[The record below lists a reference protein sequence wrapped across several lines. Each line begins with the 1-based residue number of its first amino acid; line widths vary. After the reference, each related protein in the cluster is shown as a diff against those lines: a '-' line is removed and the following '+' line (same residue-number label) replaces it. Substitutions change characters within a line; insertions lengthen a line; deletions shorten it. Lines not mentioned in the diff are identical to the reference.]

1 MASEDTRSKLELQQG
16 TAQYWHIELENAD
29 KTEEDWRRRS
39 RKVVERYRDERNV
52 DAYGVGAEKKFNI
65 LWANTET
72 LKGALFAKMAKPDVR
87 RRFPDN
93 NPVTKDIAR
102 VLERTLDYANDVY
115 NANKPIEA
123 ALEDYLLPGRGVVW
137 VVYDPVFVKE
147 MVEIEQI
154 NEFGERVIIE
164 IEEERVAEQRC
175 YFDYVHWEDYRE
187 NPAKRPED
195 VNWKARRH
203 LWTRDQLKEKGF
215 SSVNDIPLNWS
226 PDTDENNYEAEEVF
240 KRAEIWEIWDRVK
253 EKRYYVVKG
262 YDKVIRVDDDP
273 YELEGF
279 YPTPTP
285 MLAVR
290 TNDTSVPIPE
300 FTLYQDQAEELDRV
314 TSRISNLI
322 EGLKRRGVYDASVP
336 ELSHLANAGDNDF
349 IPSENFSLLAQKGG
363 LAGVFQQEDISP
375 ISMVLQGLYTQRTQI
390 LEIIYEITGISD
402 LLRGNTKASETATA
416 QQLKAQFGS
425 MRMRKRQEEI
435 ERYIRDLFRIK
446 AEIVAEH
453 YEPEMLQAITGIEV
467 TPEMVQ
473 IMRDDKLRAY
483 NIDVETDSTVFS
495 DENAEKQ
502 TRIEFLQTMGSYLEK
517 AIAIS
522 NANPL
527 LTPIAFQSLR
537 FLVGA
542 WKVGRDFEEVIDQTE
557 QSIMQQMQQQMQ
569 APPQPSENE
578 KITQAKI
585 QGELMREKMK
595 QEGKLAD
602 IQAKSG
608 AEMTKIQ
615 SQAELSRE
623 RNALKEDLAL
633 LNTDV
638 KLAEKAME

>member
-1 MASEDTRSKLELQQG
+1 MASEETRSKLELEQG
-16 TAQYWHIELENAD
+16 TAQYWHIELNNAD
-29 KTEEDWRRRS
+29 KTEEDWRRRG
-39 RKVVERYRDERNV
+39 RKVIERYRDERNV
-52 DAYGVGAEKKFNI
+52 DTYGMGSEKKFNI

-93 NPVTKDIAR
+93 NPVTKNIAR
-102 VLERTLDYANDVY
+102 VLERTLAYANDVY
-115 NANKPIEA
+115 NANKPIES

-147 MVEIEQI
+147 MVQMEQI
-154 NEFGERVIIE
+154 NEMGERVIIE
-164 IEEERVAEQRC
+164 VEEERVAEQRC

-195 VNWKARRH
+195 VSWKARRH
-203 LWTRDQLKEKGF
+203 LWTRDELKDKGF
-215 SSVNDIPLNWS
+215 SNVEDIPLDWS
-226 PDTDENNYEAEEVF
+226 PDSDEENYEAEEVF
-240 KRAEIWEIWDRVK
+240 KRAEVWEIWDRVK
-253 EKRYYVVKG
+253 YKRYYVARN
-262 YDKVIRVDDDP
+262 YDKILRVDDDP
-273 YELEGF
+273 YELQDF
-279 YPTPTP
+279 FPTPTP
-285 MLAVR
+285 MIAVR

-314 TSRISNLI
+314 TTRISNLI

-375 ISMVLQGLYTQRTQI
+375 IGMVLQGLYQQRTQI
-390 LEIIYEITGISD
+390 LEIIYEVTGISD

-453 YEPEMLQAITGIEV
+453 YEPEVLQAITNIQI
-467 TPEMVQ
+467 TPEMMQ
-473 IMRDDKLRAY
+473 IMRDDKLREY
-483 NIDVETDSTVFS
+483 NIDVETDSTVFA

-502 TRIEFLQTMGSYLEK
+502 TRIEFLQTMGAYLEK
-517 AIAIS
+517 AIAVS
-522 NANPL
+522 NANPS
-527 LTPIAFQSLR
+527 LTPIMFQSLR

-542 WKVGRDFEEVIDQTE
+542 WKVGREFEEVIDQTE
-557 QSIMQQMQQQMQ
+557 QQIMQQMQQAMQ
-569 APPQPSENE
+569 APPQPSEAE
-578 KITQAKI
+578 KIAQAKI

-595 QEGKLAD
+595 QDGKLAD

-615 SQAELSRE
+615 SEAELSRE

>member
-1 MASEDTRSKLELQQG
+1 MASEETRSKLELEQG
-16 TAQYWHIELENAD
+16 TAQYWHIELNNAD
-29 KTEEDWRRRS
+29 KTEEDWRKRG
-39 RKVVERYRDERNV
+39 RKVIERYRDERNV
-52 DAYGVGAEKKFNI
+52 DTYGMGSEKKFNI

-102 VLERTLDYANDVY
+102 VLERTLAYANDVY
-115 NANKPIEA
+115 NANKPIES

-147 MVEIEQI
+147 MVQMEQI
-154 NEFGERVIIE
+154 NEMGERVIIE
-164 IEEERVAEQRC
+164 VEEERVAEQRC

-195 VNWKARRH
+195 VSWKARRH
-203 LWTRDQLKEKGF
+203 LWTRDQLKDKGF
-215 SSVNDIPLNWS
+215 SNVEDIPLNWS
-226 PDTDENNYEAEEVF
+226 PDSDEENYEAEEVF

-253 EKRYYVVKG
+253 YKRYYVARN
-262 YDKVIRVDDDP
+262 YDKILRVDDDP
-273 YELEGF
+273 YELQDF
-279 YPTPTP
+279 FPTPTP
-285 MLAVR
+285 MIAVR

-314 TSRISNLI
+314 TTRISNLI

-363 LAGVFQQEDISP
+363 LSGVFQQEDISP
-375 ISMVLQGLYTQRTQI
+375 IGQVLQGLYQQRTQI
-390 LEIIYEITGISD
+390 LEIIYEVTGISD

-453 YEPEMLQAITGIEV
+453 YEPEILQAITNIQV
-467 TPEMVQ
+467 TPEMMQ
-473 IMRDDKLRAY
+473 IMRDDKLREY
-483 NIDVETDSTVFS
+483 NIDVETDSTVFA

-502 TRIEFLQTMGSYLEK
+502 TRIEFLQTMGAYLEK

-522 NANPL
+522 NANPM

-542 WKVGRDFEEVIDQTE
+542 WKVGRDFEEIIDQTE
-557 QSIMQQMQQQMQ
+557 QQIMQQMQQQMQ
-569 APPQPSENE
+569 APPQPSEAE
-578 KITQAKI
+578 KIAQAKI

-615 SQAELSRE
+615 SEAELSRE
-623 RNALKEDLAL
+623 RNDLKEDLAL

>member
-102 VLERTLDYANDVY
+102 VLERTLEYANDVY

>member
-1 MASEDTRSKLELQQG
+1 MASEETRSKLELEQG
-16 TAQYWHIELENAD
+16 TAQYWHIELNNAD
-29 KTEEDWRRRS
+29 KTEEDWRKRG
-39 RKVVERYRDERNV
+39 RKVIERYRDERNV
-52 DAYGVGAEKKFNI
+52 DTYGMGSEKKFNI

-102 VLERTLDYANDVY
+102 VLERTLAYANDVY
-115 NANKPIEA
+115 NANKPIES

-147 MVEIEQI
+147 TVQMEQI
-154 NEFGERVIIE
+154 NEMGERVIIE
-164 IEEERVAEQRC
+164 VEEERVAEQRC

-195 VNWKARRH
+195 VSWKARRH
-203 LWTRDQLKEKGF
+203 LWTRDQLKDKGF
-215 SSVNDIPLNWS
+215 SNVEDIPLNWS
-226 PDTDENNYEAEEVF
+226 PDSDEENYEAEEVF

-253 EKRYYVVKG
+253 YKRYYVARN
-262 YDKVIRVDDDP
+262 YDKILREDDDP
-273 YELEGF
+273 YELQDF
-279 YPTPTP
+279 FPTPTP
-285 MLAVR
+285 MIAVR

-314 TSRISNLI
+314 TTRISNLI

-363 LAGVFQQEDISP
+363 LSGVFQQEDISP
-375 ISMVLQGLYTQRTQI
+375 IGMVLQGLYQQRTQI
-390 LEIIYEITGISD
+390 LEIIYEVTGISD

-453 YEPEMLQAITGIEV
+453 YEPEVLQAITNIQV
-467 TPEMVQ
+467 TPEMMQ
-473 IMRDDKLRAY
+473 IMRDDKLREY
-483 NIDVETDSTVFS
+483 NIDVETDSTVFA

-502 TRIEFLQTMGSYLEK
+502 TRIEFLQTMGAYLEK
-517 AIAIS
+517 AIAVS
-522 NANPL
+522 NANPS
-527 LTPIAFQSLR
+527 LTPIMFQSLR

-542 WKVGRDFEEVIDQTE
+542 WKVGREFEEVIDQTE
-557 QSIMQQMQQQMQ
+557 QQIMQQMQQAMQ
-569 APPQPSENE
+569 APPQPSEAE
-578 KITQAKI
+578 KIAQARI

-615 SQAELSRE
+615 SEAELSRE

>member
-1 MASEDTRSKLELQQG
+1 MASEETRSKLELEQG
-16 TAQYWHIELENAD
+16 TAQYWHIELNNAD
-29 KTEEDWRRRS
+29 KTEEDWRRRG
-39 RKVVERYRDERNV
+39 RKVIERYRDERNV
-52 DAYGVGAEKKFNI
+52 DTYGMGSEKKFNI

-93 NPVTKDIAR
+93 NPVTKNIAR
-102 VLERTLDYANDVY
+102 VLERTLAYANDVY
-115 NANKPIEA
+115 NANKPIES

-147 MVEIEQI
+147 MVQMEQI
-154 NEFGERVIIE
+154 NEMGERVIIE
-164 IEEERVAEQRC
+164 VEEERVAEQRC

-195 VNWKARRH
+195 VSWKARRH
-203 LWTRDQLKEKGF
+203 LWTRDELKDKGF
-215 SSVNDIPLNWS
+215 SNVEDIPLDWS
-226 PDTDENNYEAEEVF
+226 PDSDEENYEAEEVF
-240 KRAEIWEIWDRVK
+240 KRAEVWEIWDRVK
-253 EKRYYVVKG
+253 YKRYYVARN
-262 YDKVIRVDDDP
+262 YDKILRVDDDP
-273 YELEGF
+273 YELQDF
-279 YPTPTP
+279 FPTPTP
-285 MLAVR
+285 MIAVR

-314 TSRISNLI
+314 TTRISNLI

-375 ISMVLQGLYTQRTQI
+375 IGMVLQGLYQQRTQI
-390 LEIIYEITGISD
+390 LEIIYEVTGISD

-453 YEPEMLQAITGIEV
+453 YEPEVLQAITNIQI
-467 TPEMVQ
+467 TPEMMQ
-473 IMRDDKLRAY
+473 IMRDDKLREY
-483 NIDVETDSTVFS
+483 NIDVETDSTVFA

-502 TRIEFLQTMGSYLEK
+502 TRIEFLQTMGAYLEK
-517 AIAIS
+517 AIAVS
-522 NANPL
+522 NANPS
-527 LTPIAFQSLR
+527 LTPIMFQSLR

-542 WKVGRDFEEVIDQTE
+542 WKVGREFEEVIDQTE
-557 QSIMQQMQQQMQ
+557 QQIMQQMQQAMQ
-569 APPQPSENE
+569 APPQPSEAE
-578 KITQAKI
+578 KIAQAKI

-615 SQAELSRE
+615 SEAELSRE

>member
-1 MASEDTRSKLELQQG
+1 MASEETRSKLELEQG
-16 TAQYWHIELENAD
+16 TAQYWHIELNNAD
-29 KTEEDWRRRS
+29 KTEEDWRRRG
-39 RKVVERYRDERNV
+39 RKVIERYRDERNV
-52 DAYGVGAEKKFNI
+52 DTYGMGSEKKFNI

-93 NPVTKDIAR
+93 NPVTKNIAR
-102 VLERTLDYANDVY
+102 VLERTLAYANDVY
-115 NANKPIEA
+115 NANKPIES

-147 MVEIEQI
+147 MVQMEQI
-154 NEFGERVIIE
+154 NEMGERVIIE
-164 IEEERVAEQRC
+164 VEEERVAEQRC

-195 VNWKARRH
+195 VSWKARRH
-203 LWTRDQLKEKGF
+203 LWTRDQLKDKGF
-215 SSVNDIPLNWS
+215 SNVEDIPLDWS
-226 PDTDENNYEAEEVF
+226 PDSDEENYEAEEVF
-240 KRAEIWEIWDRVK
+240 KRAEVWEIWDRVK
-253 EKRYYVVKG
+253 YKRYYVARN
-262 YDKVIRVDDDP
+262 YDKILRVDDDP
-273 YELEGF
+273 YELQDF
-279 YPTPTP
+279 FPTPTP
-285 MLAVR
+285 MIAVR

-314 TSRISNLI
+314 TTRISNLI

-375 ISMVLQGLYTQRTQI
+375 IGMVLQGLYQQRTQI
-390 LEIIYEITGISD
+390 LEIIYEVTGISD

-453 YEPEMLQAITGIEV
+453 YEPEILQAITNIQV
-467 TPEMVQ
+467 TPEMMQ
-473 IMRDDKLRAY
+473 IMRDDKLREY
-483 NIDVETDSTVFS
+483 NIDVETDSTVFA

-502 TRIEFLQTMGSYLEK
+502 TRIEFLQTMGAYLEK

-522 NANPL
+522 NANPM

-542 WKVGRDFEEVIDQTE
+542 WKVGRDFEEIIDQTE
-557 QSIMQQMQQQMQ
+557 QQIMQQMQQQMQ
-569 APPQPSENE
+569 APPQPSEAE
-578 KITQAKI
+578 KIAQAKI

-602 IQAKSG
+602 IQAKSV

-615 SQAELSRE
+615 SEAELSRE
-623 RNALKEDLAL
+623 RNTLKEDLAL

>member
-1 MASEDTRSKLELQQG
+1 MASEETRSKLELEQG
-16 TAQYWHIELENAD
+16 TAQYWHIELNNAD
-29 KTEEDWRRRS
+29 KTEEDWRKRG

-52 DAYGVGAEKKFNI
+52 DTYGMGSEKKFNI

-102 VLERTLDYANDVY
+102 VIERTLAYANDVY
-115 NANKPIEA
+115 NANKPIES

-147 MVEIEQI
+147 MVQMEQI
-154 NEFGERVIIE
+154 NEMGERVIIE
-164 IEEERVAEQRC
+164 VEEERVAEQRC

-195 VNWKARRH
+195 VSWKARRH
-203 LWTRDQLKEKGF
+203 LWTRDELKDKGF
-215 SSVNDIPLNWS
+215 SNVEDIPLDWS
-226 PDTDENNYEAEEVF
+226 PDSDEENYEAEEVF
-240 KRAEIWEIWDRVK
+240 KRAEVWEIWDRVK
-253 EKRYYVVKG
+253 YKRYYVARN
-262 YDKVIRVDDDP
+262 YDKILRVDDDP
-273 YELEGF
+273 YELQDF
-279 YPTPTP
+279 FPTPTP
-285 MLAVR
+285 MIAVR

-314 TSRISNLI
+314 TTRISNLI

-349 IPSENFSLLAQKGG
+349 VPSENFSLLAQKGG

-375 ISMVLQGLYTQRTQI
+375 IGQVLQGLYQQRTQI

-453 YEPEMLQAITGIEV
+453 YEPEVLQAITNIQV
-467 TPEMVQ
+467 TPEMMQ
-473 IMRDDKLRAY
+473 IMRDDKLREY
-483 NIDVETDSTVFS
+483 NIDVETDSTVFA

-502 TRIEFLQTMGSYLEK
+502 TRIEFLQTMGGYLEK

-522 NANPL
+522 NANPM

-542 WKVGRDFEEVIDQTE
+542 WKVGRDFEEIIDQTE
-557 QSIMQQMQQQMQ
+557 QQIMQQMQQQMQ
-569 APPQPSENE
+569 APPQPSEAE
-578 KITQAKI
+578 KIAQAKI

-595 QEGKLAD
+595 QDGKLAD

-615 SQAELSRE
+615 SEAELSRE
-623 RNALKEDLAL
+623 RNTLKEDLAL

>member
-1 MASEDTRSKLELQQG
+1 MASEETRSKLELEQG
-16 TAQYWHIELENAD
+16 TAQYWHIELNNAD
-29 KTEEDWRRRS
+29 KTEEDWRKRG
-39 RKVVERYRDERNV
+39 RKVIERYRDERNV
-52 DAYGVGAEKKFNI
+52 DTYGMGSEKKFNI

-93 NPVTKDIAR
+93 NPVTKNIAR
-102 VLERTLDYANDVY
+102 VLERTLAYANDVY
-115 NANKPIEA
+115 NANKPIES

-147 MVEIEQI
+147 MVQMEQI
-154 NEFGERVIIE
+154 NEMGERVIIE
-164 IEEERVAEQRC
+164 VEEERVAEQRC

-195 VNWKARRH
+195 VSWKARRH
-203 LWTRDQLKEKGF
+203 LWTRDELKDKGF
-215 SSVNDIPLNWS
+215 SNVEDIPLDWS
-226 PDTDENNYEAEEVF
+226 PDSDEENYEAEEVF
-240 KRAEIWEIWDRVK
+240 KRAEVWEIWDRVK
-253 EKRYYVVKG
+253 YKRYYVARN
-262 YDKVIRVDDDP
+262 YDKILRVDDDP
-273 YELEGF
+273 YELQDF
-279 YPTPTP
+279 FPTPTP
-285 MLAVR
+285 MIAVR

-314 TSRISNLI
+314 TTRISNLI

-375 ISMVLQGLYTQRTQI
+375 IGMVLQGLYQQRTQI
-390 LEIIYEITGISD
+390 LEIIYEVTGISD

-453 YEPEMLQAITGIEV
+453 YEPEVLQAITNIQI
-467 TPEMVQ
+467 TPEMMQ
-473 IMRDDKLRAY
+473 IMRDDKLREY
-483 NIDVETDSTVFS
+483 NIDVETDSTVFA

-502 TRIEFLQTMGSYLEK
+502 TRIEFLQTMGAYLEK
-517 AIAIS
+517 AIAVS
-522 NANPL
+522 NANPS
-527 LTPIAFQSLR
+527 LTPIMFQSLR

-542 WKVGRDFEEVIDQTE
+542 WKVGREFEEVIDQTE
-557 QSIMQQMQQQMQ
+557 QQIMQQMQQAMQ
-569 APPQPSENE
+569 APPQPSEAE
-578 KITQAKI
+578 KIAQAKI

-615 SQAELSRE
+615 SEAELSRE

>member
-1 MASEDTRSKLELQQG
+1 MASEDTRSALELKQG

-29 KTEEDWRRRS
+29 KTEEDWRRRA
-39 RKVVERYRDERNV
+39 RKVIERYRDERNV
-52 DAYGVGAEKKFNI
+52 DTYGIGAEKKFNI

-147 MVEIEQI
+147 IVEMEQI
-154 NEFGERVIIE
+154 NEFGETIIIE
-164 IEEERVAEQRC
+164 VEEERVAEQRC

-226 PDTDENNYEAEEVF
+226 PDSDEENYEAEEVF

-253 EKRYYVVKG
+253 YKRYYIAKG
-262 YDKVIRVDDDP
+262 YDTVIREDDDP
-273 YELEGF
+273 YELQDF

-300 FTLYQDQAEELDRV
+300 FTLYQDQAEELDRI

-363 LAGVFQQEDISP
+363 LAGVFQQEDITP
-375 ISMVLQGLYTQRTQI
+375 IGTVLQGLYTQRTQI
-390 LEIIYEITGISD
+390 LEIIYEVTGISD

-453 YEPEMLQAITGIEV
+453 YEPEILQAITGIEV

-483 NIDVETDSTVFS
+483 NIDVETDSTVFT

-502 TRIEFLQTMGSYLEK
+502 TRIEFLQTTGAFLEK
-517 AIAIS
+517 AVAIS

-542 WKVGRDFEEVIDQTE
+542 WKIGRDFEEVIDQTE
-557 QSIMQQMQQQMQ
+557 QAIMQQTQQQMQ

-602 IQAKSG
+602 IQAKTG

-615 SQAELSRE
+615 SEAELSRE
-623 RNALKEDLAL
+623 RNDLKEDLAL
-633 LNTDV
+633 LNSDI
-638 KLAEKAME
+638 KLAEKVME

>member
-1 MASEDTRSKLELQQG
+1 MASEETRSKLELEQG
-16 TAQYWHIELENAD
+16 TAQYWHIELNNAD
-29 KTEEDWRRRS
+29 KTEEDWRKRG
-39 RKVVERYRDERNV
+39 RKVIERYRDERNV
-52 DAYGVGAEKKFNI
+52 DTYGMGSEKKFNI

-93 NPVTKDIAR
+93 NPVTKNIAR
-102 VLERTLDYANDVY
+102 VLERTLAYANDVY
-115 NANKPIEA
+115 NANKPIES

-147 MVEIEQI
+147 MVQMEQI
-154 NEFGERVIIE
+154 NEMGERVIIE
-164 IEEERVAEQRC
+164 VEEERVAEQRC

-195 VNWKARRH
+195 VSWKARRH
-203 LWTRDQLKEKGF
+203 LWTRDELKDKGF
-215 SSVNDIPLNWS
+215 SNVEDIPLDWS
-226 PDTDENNYEAEEVF
+226 PDSDEENYEAEEVF
-240 KRAEIWEIWDRVK
+240 KRAEVWEIWDRVK
-253 EKRYYVVKG
+253 YKRYYVARN
-262 YDKVIRVDDDP
+262 YDKILREDDDP
-273 YELEGF
+273 YELQDF
-279 YPTPTP
+279 FPTPTP
-285 MLAVR
+285 MIAVR

-314 TSRISNLI
+314 TTRISNLI

-375 ISMVLQGLYTQRTQI
+375 IGMVLQGLYQQRTQI
-390 LEIIYEITGISD
+390 LEIIYEVTGISD

-453 YEPEMLQAITGIEV
+453 YEPEVLQAITNIQI
-467 TPEMVQ
+467 TPEMMQ
-473 IMRDDKLRAY
+473 IMRDDKLREY
-483 NIDVETDSTVFS
+483 NIDVETDSTVFA

-502 TRIEFLQTMGSYLEK
+502 TRIEFLQTMGAYLEK
-517 AIAIS
+517 AIAVS
-522 NANPL
+522 NANPS
-527 LTPIAFQSLR
+527 LTPIMFQSLR

-542 WKVGRDFEEVIDQTE
+542 WKVGREFEEVIDQTE
-557 QSIMQQMQQQMQ
+557 QQIMQQMQQAMQ
-569 APPQPSENE
+569 APPQPSEAE
-578 KITQAKI
+578 KIAQAKI

-615 SQAELSRE
+615 SEAELSRE

>member
-1 MASEDTRSKLELQQG
+1 MASEDTRAKLELRQG

-29 KTEEDWRRRS
+29 KTEENWRRRA
-39 RKVVERYRDERNV
+39 RKVIERYRDERNV
-52 DAYGVGAEKKFNI
+52 DTYGVGAEKKFNI

-102 VLERTLDYANDVY
+102 VLERTLEYANDVY

-137 VVYDPVFVKE
+137 VVYEPTFVKE
-147 MVEIEQI
+147 TVQIEQI
-154 NEFGERVIIE
+154 NEFGEPIIIE
-164 IEEERVAEQRC
+164 VEEERVADQKC

-187 NPAKRPED
+187 NPSKRAED
-195 VNWKARRH
+195 VTWKARRH
-203 LWTRDQLKEKGF
+203 LWTRDELKDKGF
-215 SSVNDIPLNWS
+215 SNVDDIPLNWS
-226 PDTDENNYEAEEVF
+226 PDTGETEYEAQEVF

-253 EKRYYVVKG
+253 YKRYYIAKG
-262 YDKVIRVDDDP
+262 YDEILRTDEDP
-273 YELEGF
+273 YELQNF
-279 YPTPTP
+279 FPTPTP
-285 MLAVR
+285 MISVK

-300 FTLYQDQAEELDRV
+300 FTLYQDQAEELDRI

-390 LEIIYEITGISD
+390 LEIIYEVTGISD

-453 YEPEMLQAITGIEV
+453 YEPETLQAITGIEV
-467 TPEMVQ
+467 TPEMVE
-473 IMRDDKLRAY
+473 IMRDDKLRMY
-483 NIDVETDSTVFS
+483 NIDVETDSTIFA

-522 NANPL
+522 SANPL

-537 FLVGA
+537 FLIGA
-542 WKVGRDFEEVIDQTE
+542 WKVGREFEEIIDQTE
-557 QSIMQQMQQQMQ
+557 QQIMQQMQQQMQ

-578 KITQAKI
+578 KVTQAKI

-602 IQAKSG
+602 IQAKTG

-615 SQAELSRE
+615 SEAELSRE
-623 RNALKEDLAL
+623 RNDLKEDLAL
-633 LNTDV
+633 LNSDI
-638 KLAEKAME
+638 KLAEKVME

>member
-1 MASEDTRSKLELQQG
+1 MASEETRSKLELEQG
-16 TAQYWHIELENAD
+16 TAQYWHIELNNAD
-29 KTEEDWRRRS
+29 KTEEDWRRRG
-39 RKVVERYRDERNV
+39 RKVIERYRDERNV
-52 DAYGVGAEKKFNI
+52 DTYGMGSEKKFNI

-93 NPVTKDIAR
+93 NPVTKNIAR
-102 VLERTLDYANDVY
+102 VLERTLAYANDVY
-115 NANKPIEA
+115 NANKPIES

-147 MVEIEQI
+147 MVQMEQI
-154 NEFGERVIIE
+154 NEMGERVIIE
-164 IEEERVAEQRC
+164 VEEERVAEQRC

-195 VNWKARRH
+195 VSWKARRH
-203 LWTRDQLKEKGF
+203 LWTRDELKDKGF
-215 SSVNDIPLNWS
+215 SNVEDIPLDWS
-226 PDTDENNYEAEEVF
+226 PDSDEENYEAEEVF
-240 KRAEIWEIWDRVK
+240 KRAEVWEIWDRVK
-253 EKRYYVVKG
+253 YKRYYVARN
-262 YDKVIRVDDDP
+262 YDKILRVDDDP
-273 YELEGF
+273 YELQDF
-279 YPTPTP
+279 FPTPTP
-285 MLAVR
+285 MIAVR

-314 TSRISNLI
+314 TTRISNLI

-375 ISMVLQGLYTQRTQI
+375 IGMVLQGLYQQRTQI
-390 LEIIYEITGISD
+390 LEIIYEVTGISD

-453 YEPEMLQAITGIEV
+453 YEPEVLQAITNIQV
-467 TPEMVQ
+467 TPEMMQ
-473 IMRDDKLRAY
+473 IMRDDKLREY
-483 NIDVETDSTVFS
+483 NIDVETDSTVFA

-502 TRIEFLQTMGSYLEK
+502 TRIEFLQTMGAYLEK
-517 AIAIS
+517 AIAVS
-522 NANPL
+522 NANPS
-527 LTPIAFQSLR
+527 LTPIMFQSLR

-542 WKVGRDFEEVIDQTE
+542 WKVGREFEEVIDQTE
-557 QSIMQQMQQQMQ
+557 QQIMQQMQQAMQ
-569 APPQPSENE
+569 APPQPSEAE
-578 KITQAKI
+578 KIAQAKI

-615 SQAELSRE
+615 SEAELSRE

>member
-1 MASEDTRSKLELQQG
+1 MASEETRSKLELEQG
-16 TAQYWHIELENAD
+16 TAQYWHIELNNAD
-29 KTEEDWRRRS
+29 KTEEDWRKRG
-39 RKVVERYRDERNV
+39 RKVIERYRDERNV
-52 DAYGVGAEKKFNI
+52 DTYGMGSEKKFNI

-93 NPVTKDIAR
+93 NPVTKNIAR
-102 VLERTLDYANDVY
+102 VLERTLAYANDVY
-115 NANKPIEA
+115 NANKPIES

-147 MVEIEQI
+147 MVQMEQI
-154 NEFGERVIIE
+154 NEMGERVIIE
-164 IEEERVAEQRC
+164 VEEERVAEQRC

-195 VNWKARRH
+195 VSWKARRH
-203 LWTRDQLKEKGF
+203 LWTRDELKDKGF
-215 SSVNDIPLNWS
+215 SNVEDIPLDWS
-226 PDTDENNYEAEEVF
+226 PDSDEENYEAEEVF
-240 KRAEIWEIWDRVK
+240 KRAEVWEIWDRVK
-253 EKRYYVVKG
+253 YKRYYVARN
-262 YDKVIRVDDDP
+262 YDKILRVDDDP
-273 YELEGF
+273 YELQDF
-279 YPTPTP
+279 FPTPTP
-285 MLAVR
+285 MIAVR

-314 TSRISNLI
+314 TTRISNLI

-375 ISMVLQGLYTQRTQI
+375 IGMVLQGLYQQRTQI
-390 LEIIYEITGISD
+390 LEIIYEVTGISD

-453 YEPEMLQAITGIEV
+453 YEPEVLQAITNIQI
-467 TPEMVQ
+467 TPEMMQ
-473 IMRDDKLRAY
+473 IMRDDKLREY
-483 NIDVETDSTVFS
+483 NIDVETDSTVFA

-502 TRIEFLQTMGSYLEK
+502 TRIEFLQTMGAYLEK
-517 AIAIS
+517 AIAVS
-522 NANPL
+522 NANPS
-527 LTPIAFQSLR
+527 LTPIMFQSLR

-542 WKVGRDFEEVIDQTE
+542 WKVGREFEEVIDQTE
-557 QSIMQQMQQQMQ
+557 QQIMQQMQQAMQ
-569 APPQPSENE
+569 APPQPSEAE
-578 KITQAKI
+578 KIAQAKI

-602 IQAKSG
+602 IQAKSS

-615 SQAELSRE
+615 SEAELSRE

>member
-1 MASEDTRSKLELQQG
+1 MASEETRSKLELEQG
-16 TAQYWHIELENAD
+16 TAQYWHIELNNAD
-29 KTEEDWRRRS
+29 KTEEDWRKRG
-39 RKVVERYRDERNV
+39 RKVIERYRDERNV
-52 DAYGVGAEKKFNI
+52 DTYGMGSEKKFNI

-93 NPVTKDIAR
+93 NPVTKNIAR
-102 VLERTLDYANDVY
+102 VLERTLAYANDVY
-115 NANKPIEA
+115 NANKPIES

-147 MVEIEQI
+147 TVQMEQI
-154 NEFGERVIIE
+154 NEMGERVIIE
-164 IEEERVAEQRC
+164 VEEERVAEQRC

-195 VNWKARRH
+195 VSWKARRH
-203 LWTRDQLKEKGF
+203 LWTRDQLKDKGF
-215 SSVNDIPLNWS
+215 SNVEDIPLNWS
-226 PDTDENNYEAEEVF
+226 PDSDEENYEAEEVF

-253 EKRYYVVKG
+253 YKRYYVARN
-262 YDKVIRVDDDP
+262 YDKILREDDDP
-273 YELEGF
+273 YELQDF
-279 YPTPTP
+279 FPTPTP
-285 MLAVR
+285 MIAVR

-314 TSRISNLI
+314 TTRISNLI

-363 LAGVFQQEDISP
+363 LSGVFQQEDISP
-375 ISMVLQGLYTQRTQI
+375 IGMVLQGLYQQRTQI
-390 LEIIYEITGISD
+390 LEIIYEVTGISD

-453 YEPEMLQAITGIEV
+453 YEPEVLQAITNIQV
-467 TPEMVQ
+467 TPEMMQ
-473 IMRDDKLRAY
+473 IMRDDKLREY
-483 NIDVETDSTVFS
+483 NIDVETDSTVFA

-502 TRIEFLQTMGSYLEK
+502 TRIEFLQTMGAYLEK
-517 AIAIS
+517 AIAVS
-522 NANPL
+522 NANPS
-527 LTPIAFQSLR
+527 LTPIMFQSLR

-542 WKVGRDFEEVIDQTE
+542 WKVGREFEEVIDQTE
-557 QSIMQQMQQQMQ
+557 QQIMQQMQQAMQ
-569 APPQPSENE
+569 APPQPSEAE
-578 KITQAKI
+578 KIAQAKI

-615 SQAELSRE
+615 SEAELSRE

>member
-1 MASEDTRSKLELQQG
+1 MASEETRSKLELEQG
-16 TAQYWHIELENAD
+16 TAQYWHIELNNAD
-29 KTEEDWRRRS
+29 KTEEDWRRRG
-39 RKVVERYRDERNV
+39 RKVIERYRDERNV
-52 DAYGVGAEKKFNI
+52 DTYGMGSEKKFNI

-93 NPVTKDIAR
+93 NPVTKNIAR
-102 VLERTLDYANDVY
+102 VLERTLAYANDVY
-115 NANKPIEA
+115 NANKPIES

-147 MVEIEQI
+147 MVQMEQI
-154 NEFGERVIIE
+154 NEMGERVIIE
-164 IEEERVAEQRC
+164 VEEERVAEQRC

-195 VNWKARRH
+195 VSWKARRH
-203 LWTRDQLKEKGF
+203 LWTRDELKDKGF
-215 SSVNDIPLNWS
+215 SNVEDIPLDWS
-226 PDTDENNYEAEEVF
+226 PDSDEENYEAEEVF
-240 KRAEIWEIWDRVK
+240 KRAEVWEIWDRVK
-253 EKRYYVVKG
+253 YKRYYVARN
-262 YDKVIRVDDDP
+262 YDKILRVDDDP
-273 YELEGF
+273 YELQDF
-279 YPTPTP
+279 FPTPTP
-285 MLAVR
+285 MIAVR

-314 TSRISNLI
+314 TTRISNLI

-375 ISMVLQGLYTQRTQI
+375 IGIVLQGLYQQRTQI
-390 LEIIYEITGISD
+390 LEIIYEVTGISD

-453 YEPEMLQAITGIEV
+453 YEPEILQAITNIQV
-467 TPEMVQ
+467 TPEMIQ
-473 IMRDDKLRAY
+473 IMRDDKLREY
-483 NIDVETDSTVFS
+483 NIDVETDSTVFA

-502 TRIEFLQTMGSYLEK
+502 TRIEFLQAMGGYLEK

-522 NANPL
+522 NANPM

-542 WKVGRDFEEVIDQTE
+542 WKVGREFEEIIDQTE
-557 QSIMQQMQQQMQ
+557 QQIMQQMQQAMQ
-569 APPQPSENE
+569 APPQPSEAE
-578 KITQAKI
+578 KIAQARI

-615 SQAELSRE
+615 SEAELSRE

>member
-1 MASEDTRSKLELQQG
+1 MASEETRSKLELEQG
-16 TAQYWHIELENAD
+16 TAQYWHIELNNAD
-29 KTEEDWRRRS
+29 KTEEDWRKRG
-39 RKVVERYRDERNV
+39 RKVIERYRDERNV
-52 DAYGVGAEKKFNI
+52 DTYGMGSEKKFNI

-93 NPVTKDIAR
+93 NPVTKNIAR
-102 VLERTLDYANDVY
+102 VLERTLTYANDVY
-115 NANKPIEA
+115 NANKPIES

-147 MVEIEQI
+147 MVQMEQI
-154 NEFGERVIIE
+154 NEMGERVIIE
-164 IEEERVAEQRC
+164 VEEERVAEQRC

-195 VNWKARRH
+195 VSWKARRH
-203 LWTRDQLKEKGF
+203 LWTRDELKDKGF
-215 SSVNDIPLNWS
+215 SNVEDIPLDWS
-226 PDTDENNYEAEEVF
+226 PDSDEENYEAEEVF
-240 KRAEIWEIWDRVK
+240 KRAEVWEIWDRVK
-253 EKRYYVVKG
+253 YKRYYVARN
-262 YDKVIRVDDDP
+262 YDKILRVDDDP
-273 YELEGF
+273 YELQDF
-279 YPTPTP
+279 FPTPTP
-285 MLAVR
+285 MIAVR

-314 TSRISNLI
+314 TTRISNLI

-375 ISMVLQGLYTQRTQI
+375 IGMVLQGLYQQRTQI
-390 LEIIYEITGISD
+390 LEIIYEVTGISD

-453 YEPEMLQAITGIEV
+453 YEPEILQAITNIQV
-467 TPEMVQ
+467 TPEMMQ
-473 IMRDDKLRAY
+473 IMRDDKLREY
-483 NIDVETDSTVFS
+483 NIDVETDSTVFA

-502 TRIEFLQTMGSYLEK
+502 TRIEFLQAMGGYLEK

-522 NANPL
+522 NANPM

-542 WKVGRDFEEVIDQTE
+542 WKVGREFEEIIDQTE
-557 QSIMQQMQQQMQ
+557 QQIMQQMQQAMQ
-569 APPQPSENE
+569 APPQPSEAE
-578 KITQAKI
+578 KIAQAKI

-615 SQAELSRE
+615 SEAELSRE

>member
-1 MASEDTRSKLELQQG
+1 MASEDTRSALELKQG

-29 KTEEDWRRRS
+29 KTEEEWRRRA
-39 RKVVERYRDERNV
+39 RKVIERYRDERNI
-52 DAYGVGAEKKFNI
+52 DTYGIGAEKKFNI

-147 MVEIEQI
+147 TVEMEQI
-154 NEFGERVIIE
+154 NEFGETIIIE
-164 IEEERVAEQRC
+164 VEEERVAEQRC

-203 LWTRDQLKEKGF
+203 LWTRDQLKDKGF

-226 PDTDENNYEAEEVF
+226 PDSDEENYEAEEVF

-253 EKRYYVVKG
+253 YKRYYIAKG
-262 YDKVIRVDDDP
+262 YDTVIREDDDP
-273 YELEGF
+273 YELQDF

-300 FTLYQDQAEELDRV
+300 FTLYQDQAEELDRI

-363 LAGVFQQEDISP
+363 LAGVFQQEDITP
-375 ISMVLQGLYTQRTQI
+375 IGTVLQGLYTQRTQI
-390 LEIIYEITGISD
+390 LEIIYEVTGISD

-453 YEPEMLQAITGIEV
+453 YEPEILQAITGIEV

-502 TRIEFLQTMGSYLEK
+502 TRIEFLQTTGAFLEK
-517 AIAIS
+517 AVAIS

-542 WKVGRDFEEVIDQTE
+542 WKIGRDFEEVIDQTE
-557 QSIMQQMQQQMQ
+557 QAIMQQTQQQMQ

-578 KITQAKI
+578 KMTQAKI

-602 IQAKSG
+602 IQAKTG

-615 SQAELSRE
+615 SEAELSRE
-623 RNALKEDLAL
+623 RNDLKEDLAL
-633 LNTDV
+633 LNSDI
-638 KLAEKAME
+638 KLAEKVME

>member
-1 MASEDTRSKLELQQG
+1 
-16 TAQYWHIELENAD
+16 
-29 KTEEDWRRRS
+29 
-39 RKVVERYRDERNV
+39 
-52 DAYGVGAEKKFNI
+52 
-65 LWANTET
+65 
-72 LKGALFAKMAKPDVR
+72 
-87 RRFPDN
+87 
-93 NPVTKDIAR
+93 
-102 VLERTLDYANDVY
+102 
-115 NANKPIEA
+115 
-123 ALEDYLLPGRGVVW
+123 
-137 VVYDPVFVKE
+137 
-147 MVEIEQI
+147 
-154 NEFGERVIIE
+154 
-164 IEEERVAEQRC
+164 
-175 YFDYVHWEDYRE
+175 
-187 NPAKRPED
+187 
-195 VNWKARRH
+195 
-203 LWTRDQLKEKGF
+203 
-215 SSVNDIPLNWS
+215 
-226 PDTDENNYEAEEVF
+226 
-240 KRAEIWEIWDRVK
+240 
-253 EKRYYVVKG
+253 
-262 YDKVIRVDDDP
+262 
-273 YELEGF
+273 
-279 YPTPTP
+279 
-285 MLAVR
+285 
-290 TNDTSVPIPE
+290 
-300 FTLYQDQAEELDRV
+300 LYQDQAEELDRV

-483 NIDVETDSTVFS
+483 NIDVETDSTVFA

>member
-1 MASEDTRSKLELQQG
+1 MASEETRSKLELEQG
-16 TAQYWHIELENAD
+16 TAQYWHIELNNAD
-29 KTEEDWRRRS
+29 KTEEDWRKRG
-39 RKVVERYRDERNV
+39 RKVIERYRDERNV
-52 DAYGVGAEKKFNI
+52 DTYGMGSEKKFNI

-102 VLERTLDYANDVY
+102 VIERTLAYANDVY
-115 NANKPIEA
+115 NANKPIES

-147 MVEIEQI
+147 MVQMEQI
-154 NEFGERVIIE
+154 NEMGERVIIE
-164 IEEERVAEQRC
+164 VEEERVAEQRC

-195 VNWKARRH
+195 VSWKARRH
-203 LWTRDQLKEKGF
+203 LWTRDELKDKGF
-215 SSVNDIPLNWS
+215 SNVEDIPLDWS
-226 PDTDENNYEAEEVF
+226 PDSDEENYEAEEVF
-240 KRAEIWEIWDRVK
+240 KRAEVWEIWDRVK
-253 EKRYYVVKG
+253 YKRYYVARN
-262 YDKVIRVDDDP
+262 YDKILRVDDDP
-273 YELEGF
+273 YELQDF
-279 YPTPTP
+279 FPTPTP
-285 MLAVR
+285 MIAVR

-314 TSRISNLI
+314 TTRISNLI

-349 IPSENFSLLAQKGG
+349 VPSENFSLLAQKGG

-375 ISMVLQGLYTQRTQI
+375 IGQVLQGLYQQRTQI

-453 YEPEMLQAITGIEV
+453 YEPEVLQAITNIQV
-467 TPEMVQ
+467 TPEMMQ
-473 IMRDDKLRAY
+473 IMRDDKLREY
-483 NIDVETDSTVFS
+483 NIDVETDSTVFA

-502 TRIEFLQTMGSYLEK
+502 TRIEFLQTMGGYLEK

-522 NANPL
+522 NANPM

-542 WKVGRDFEEVIDQTE
+542 WKVGRDFEEIIDQTE
-557 QSIMQQMQQQMQ
+557 QQIMQQMQQQMQ
-569 APPQPSENE
+569 APPQPSEAE
-578 KITQAKI
+578 KIAQAKI

-595 QEGKLAD
+595 QDGKLAD

-615 SQAELSRE
+615 SEAELSRE
-623 RNALKEDLAL
+623 RNTLKEDLAL

>member
-1 MASEDTRSKLELQQG
+1 MASEETRSKLELEQG
-16 TAQYWHIELENAD
+16 TAQYWHIELNNAD
-29 KTEEDWRRRS
+29 KTEEDWRKRG
-39 RKVVERYRDERNV
+39 RKVIERYRDERNV
-52 DAYGVGAEKKFNI
+52 DTYGMGSEKKFNI

-102 VLERTLDYANDVY
+102 VLERTLAYANDVY
-115 NANKPIEA
+115 NANKPIES

-147 MVEIEQI
+147 TVQMEQI
-154 NEFGERVIIE
+154 NEMGERVIIE
-164 IEEERVAEQRC
+164 VEEERVAEQRC

-195 VNWKARRH
+195 VSWKARRH
-203 LWTRDQLKEKGF
+203 LWTRDQLKDKGF
-215 SSVNDIPLNWS
+215 SNVEDIPLNWS
-226 PDTDENNYEAEEVF
+226 PDSDEENYEAEEVF

-253 EKRYYVVKG
+253 YKRYYVARN
-262 YDKVIRVDDDP
+262 YDKILREDDDP
-273 YELEGF
+273 YELQDF
-279 YPTPTP
+279 FPTPTP
-285 MLAVR
+285 MIAVR

-314 TSRISNLI
+314 TTRISNLI

-363 LAGVFQQEDISP
+363 LSGVFQQEDISP
-375 ISMVLQGLYTQRTQI
+375 IGQVLQGLYQQRTQI
-390 LEIIYEITGISD
+390 LEIIYEVTGISD

-453 YEPEMLQAITGIEV
+453 YEPEILQAITNIQV
-467 TPEMVQ
+467 TPEMMQ
-473 IMRDDKLRAY
+473 IMRDDKLREY
-483 NIDVETDSTVFS
+483 NIDVETDSTVFA

-502 TRIEFLQTMGSYLEK
+502 TRIEFLQTMGAYLEK
-517 AIAIS
+517 AIAVS
-522 NANPL
+522 NANPS
-527 LTPIAFQSLR
+527 LTPIMFQSLR

-542 WKVGRDFEEVIDQTE
+542 WKVGREFEEVIDQTE
-557 QSIMQQMQQQMQ
+557 QQIMQQMQQAMQ
-569 APPQPSENE
+569 APPQPSEAE
-578 KITQAKI
+578 KIAQARI

-615 SQAELSRE
+615 SEAELSRE

>member
-1 MASEDTRSKLELQQG
+1 MASEETRSKLELEQG
-16 TAQYWHIELENAD
+16 TAQYWHIELNNAD
-29 KTEEDWRRRS
+29 KTEEDWRKRG
-39 RKVVERYRDERNV
+39 RKVIERYRDERNV
-52 DAYGVGAEKKFNI
+52 DTYGMGSEKKFNI

-93 NPVTKDIAR
+93 NPVTKNIAR
-102 VLERTLDYANDVY
+102 VLERTLAYANDVY
-115 NANKPIEA
+115 NANKPIES

-147 MVEIEQI
+147 MVQMEQI
-154 NEFGERVIIE
+154 NEMGERVIIE
-164 IEEERVAEQRC
+164 VEEERVAEQRC

-195 VNWKARRH
+195 VSWKARRH
-203 LWTRDQLKEKGF
+203 LWTRDELKDKGF
-215 SSVNDIPLNWS
+215 SNVEDIPLDWS
-226 PDTDENNYEAEEVF
+226 PDSDEENYEAEEVF
-240 KRAEIWEIWDRVK
+240 KRAEVWEIWDRVK
-253 EKRYYVVKG
+253 YKRYYVARN
-262 YDKVIRVDDDP
+262 YDKILRVDDDP
-273 YELEGF
+273 YELQDF
-279 YPTPTP
+279 FPTPTP
-285 MLAVR
+285 MIAVR

-314 TSRISNLI
+314 TTRISNLI

-375 ISMVLQGLYTQRTQI
+375 IGMVLQGLYQQRTQI
-390 LEIIYEITGISD
+390 LEIIYEVTGISD

-453 YEPEMLQAITGIEV
+453 YEPEILQAITNIQV
-467 TPEMVQ
+467 TPEMMQ
-473 IMRDDKLRAY
+473 IMRDDKLREY
-483 NIDVETDSTVFS
+483 NIDVETDSTVFA

-502 TRIEFLQTMGSYLEK
+502 TRIEFLQTMGAYLEK

-522 NANPL
+522 NANPM

-542 WKVGRDFEEVIDQTE
+542 WKVGRDFEEIIDQTE
-557 QSIMQQMQQQMQ
+557 QQIMQQMQQQMQ
-569 APPQPSENE
+569 APPQPSEAE
-578 KITQAKI
+578 KIAQAKI

-615 SQAELSRE
+615 SEAELSRE
-623 RNALKEDLAL
+623 RNTLKEDLAL

>member
-1 MASEDTRSKLELQQG
+1 MASEDTRSALELKQG

-29 KTEEDWRRRS
+29 KTEEDWRRRA
-39 RKVVERYRDERNV
+39 RKVIERYRDERNV
-52 DAYGVGAEKKFNI
+52 DTYGIGAEKKFNI

-137 VVYDPVFVKE
+137 VVYEPVFVKE
-147 MVEIEQI
+147 IVEMEQI
-154 NEFGERVIIE
+154 NEFGETIIIE
-164 IEEERVAEQRC
+164 VEEERVAEQRC

-226 PDTDENNYEAEEVF
+226 PDSDEENYEAEEVF

-253 EKRYYVVKG
+253 YKRYYIAKG
-262 YDKVIRVDDDP
+262 YDTVIREDDDP
-273 YELEGF
+273 YELQDF

-300 FTLYQDQAEELDRV
+300 FTLYQDQAEELDRI

-363 LAGVFQQEDISP
+363 LAGVFQQEDITP
-375 ISMVLQGLYTQRTQI
+375 IGTVLQGLYTQRTQI
-390 LEIIYEITGISD
+390 LEIIYEVTGISD

-453 YEPEMLQAITGIEV
+453 YEPEILQAITGIEV

-502 TRIEFLQTMGSYLEK
+502 TRIEFLQTTGAFLEK
-517 AIAIS
+517 AVAIS

-542 WKVGRDFEEVIDQTE
+542 WKIGRDFEEVIDQTE
-557 QSIMQQMQQQMQ
+557 QAIMQQTQQQMQ

-578 KITQAKI
+578 KMTQAKI

-602 IQAKSG
+602 IQAKTG

-615 SQAELSRE
+615 SEAELSRE

-633 LNTDV
+633 LNSDI
-638 KLAEKAME
+638 KLAEKVME

>member
-1 MASEDTRSKLELQQG
+1 MANEDTRSKIELKEG
-16 TAQYWHIELENAD
+16 TAQYWQIELNNAD
-29 KTEEDWRRRS
+29 ETEKEWRKRG
-39 RKVVERYRDERNV
+39 KQVIARYRDERNV
-52 DAYGVGAEKKFNI
+52 DSYGVSNEKKFNI

-87 RRFPDN
+87 RRFPNN
-93 NPVTKDIAR
+93 NPITRDIAR
-102 VLERTLDYANDVY
+102 VLERTIDYANDEY
-115 NANKPIEA
+115 NANKPIES

-137 VVYDPVFVKE
+137 VVYDPIFVKE
-147 MVEIEQI
+147 MVEMEEI
-154 NEFGERVIIE
+154 NEFGETVIVE
-164 IEEERVAEQRC
+164 VEQERIGEQRC

-195 VNWKARRH
+195 VSWKARRH
-203 LWTRDQLKEKGF
+203 LWTRDELKNRGF
-215 SSVNDIPLNWS
+215 SNVNDIPLNWS
-226 PDTDENNYEAEEVF
+226 PDSENEKYQEEEIF
-240 KRAEIWEIWDRVK
+240 KRAEIWEIWDRTK
-253 EKRYYVVKG
+253 YKRYYIAKD
-262 YDKVIRVDDDP
+262 YDKVLRVDDDP
-273 YELEGF
+273 YELEDF

-285 MLAVR
+285 MIAVK

-314 TSRISNLI
+314 TTRISNLI
-322 EGLKRRGVYDASVP
+322 EGLKRRGVYDAAVP

-349 IPSENFSLLAQKGG
+349 VPSENFSILAQKGG

-375 ISMVLQGLYTQRTQI
+375 IGVVLQGLYQQRNQI
-390 LEIIYEITGISD
+390 LETIYEVTGISD

-453 YEPEMLQAITGIEV
+453 YEPEILQAITNIQV

-483 NIDVETDSTVFS
+483 NIDVETDSTIFS

-502 TRIEFLQTMGSYLEK
+502 TRIEFLQTMGAYLEK
-517 AIAIS
+517 AIAVS

-527 LTPIAFQSLR
+527 LTPLAFQSLR

-542 WKVGRDFEEVIDQTE
+542 WKVGREFEEVIDSTE
-557 QSIMQQMQQQMQ
+557 QAILQQAQQQMS
-569 APPQPSENE
+569 APPQPSEAE
-578 KITQAKI
+578 KIAQLKAEA
-585 QGELMREKMK
+585 ELQREKMK
-595 QEGKLAD
+595 QDGKLAD
-602 IQAKSG
+602 IRAKTG
-608 AEMTKIQ
+608 AEMTKIN
-615 SQAELSRE
+615 SEAELSRE
-623 RNALKEDLAL
+623 RNTLKEDLAL

>member
-1 MASEDTRSKLELQQG
+1 MASEDTRSALELKQG

-29 KTEEDWRRRS
+29 KTEEDWRRRA
-39 RKVVERYRDERNV
+39 RKVIERYRDERNG
-52 DAYGVGAEKKFNI
+52 DTYGIGAEKKFNI

-147 MVEIEQI
+147 IVEMEQI
-154 NEFGERVIIE
+154 NEFGETIIIE
-164 IEEERVAEQRC
+164 VEEERVAEQRC

-203 LWTRDQLKEKGF
+203 LWTRDQLKDKGF
-215 SSVNDIPLNWS
+215 SNVKDIPLNWS
-226 PDTDENNYEAEEVF
+226 PDSDEENYEAEEVF

-253 EKRYYVVKG
+253 YKRYYIAKG
-262 YDKVIRVDDDP
+262 YDTVIREDDDP
-273 YELEGF
+273 YELQDF

-300 FTLYQDQAEELDRV
+300 FTLYQDQAEELDRI

-363 LAGVFQQEDISP
+363 LAGVFQQEDITP
-375 ISMVLQGLYTQRTQI
+375 IGTVLQGLYTQRTQI
-390 LEIIYEITGISD
+390 LEIIYEVTGISD

-453 YEPEMLQAITGIEV
+453 YEPEILQAITGIEV
-467 TPEMVQ
+467 TPEMMQ

-502 TRIEFLQTMGSYLEK
+502 TRIEFLQTTGAFLEK
-517 AIAIS
+517 AVAIS

-542 WKVGRDFEEVIDQTE
+542 WKIGRDFEEVIDQTE
-557 QSIMQQMQQQMQ
+557 QAIMQQTQQQMQ

-578 KITQAKI
+578 KMTQAKI

-602 IQAKSG
+602 IQAKTG

-623 RNALKEDLAL
+623 RNDLKEDLAL
-633 LNTDV
+633 LNSDI

>member
-1 MASEDTRSKLELQQG
+1 MASEDTRSALELKQG

-29 KTEEDWRRRS
+29 KTEEDWRRRA
-39 RKVVERYRDERNV
+39 RKVIERYRDERNV
-52 DAYGVGAEKKFNI
+52 DTYGIGAEKKFNI

-137 VVYDPVFVKE
+137 VVYEPVFVKE
-147 MVEIEQI
+147 IVEMEQI
-154 NEFGERVIIE
+154 NEFGETIIIE
-164 IEEERVAEQRC
+164 VEEERVAEQRC

-226 PDTDENNYEAEEVF
+226 PDSDEENYEAEEVF

-253 EKRYYVVKG
+253 YKRYYIAKG
-262 YDKVIRVDDDP
+262 YDTVIREDDDP
-273 YELEGF
+273 YELQDF

-300 FTLYQDQAEELDRV
+300 FTLYQDQAEELDRI

-363 LAGVFQQEDISP
+363 LAGVFQQEDITP
-375 ISMVLQGLYTQRTQI
+375 IGTVLQGLYTQRTQI
-390 LEIIYEITGISD
+390 LEIIYEVTGISD

-453 YEPEMLQAITGIEV
+453 YEPEILQAITGIEV
-467 TPEMVQ
+467 TPEMMQ

-502 TRIEFLQTMGSYLEK
+502 TRIEFLQTTGAFLEK
-517 AIAIS
+517 AVAIS

-542 WKVGRDFEEVIDQTE
+542 WKIGRDFEEVIDQTE
-557 QSIMQQMQQQMQ
+557 QAIMQQTQQQMQ

-578 KITQAKI
+578 KMTQAKI

-602 IQAKSG
+602 IQAKTG

-615 SQAELSRE
+615 SEAELSRE
-623 RNALKEDLAL
+623 RNDLKEDLAL
-633 LNTDV
+633 LNSDI
-638 KLAEKAME
+638 KLAEKVME

>member
-1 MASEDTRSKLELQQG
+1 MASEDTRSALELKQG

-29 KTEEDWRRRS
+29 QTEEDWRRRS
-39 RKVVERYRDERNV
+39 RKVIERYRDERNV
-52 DAYGVGAEKKFNI
+52 DTYGIGAEKKFNI

-147 MVEIEQI
+147 IVEMEQI
-154 NEFGERVIIE
+154 NEFGETIIIE
-164 IEEERVAEQRC
+164 VEEERVAEQRC

-203 LWTRDQLKEKGF
+203 LWTRDQLKDKGF

-226 PDTDENNYEAEEVF
+226 PDSDEENYEAEEVF

-253 EKRYYVVKG
+253 YKRYYIVKG
-262 YDKVIRVDDDP
+262 YDKVIREDDDP
-273 YELEGF
+273 YELQDF

-285 MLAVR
+285 MVAVK

-300 FTLYQDQAEELDRV
+300 FTLYQDQAEELDRI

-363 LAGVFQQEDISP
+363 LAGVFQQEDITP
-375 ISMVLQGLYTQRTQI
+375 IGTVLQGLYTQRTQI
-390 LEIIYEITGISD
+390 LEIIYEVTGISD

-453 YEPEMLQAITGIEV
+453 YEPEILQAITGIQV

-502 TRIEFLQTMGSYLEK
+502 TRIEFLQTTGAFLEK
-517 AIAIS
+517 AVAIS

-542 WKVGRDFEEVIDQTE
+542 WKIGRDFEEVIDQTE
-557 QSIMQQMQQQMQ
+557 QAIMQQTQQQMQ
-569 APPQPSENE
+569 TPPQPSEAE
-578 KITQAKI
+578 KIAQARI

-615 SQAELSRE
+615 SEAELSRE

>member
-1 MASEDTRSKLELQQG
+1 MASEETRSKLELEQG
-16 TAQYWHIELENAD
+16 TAQYWHIELNNAD
-29 KTEEDWRRRS
+29 KTEEDWRKRG
-39 RKVVERYRDERNV
+39 RKVIERYRDERNV
-52 DAYGVGAEKKFNI
+52 DTYGMGSEKKFNI

-93 NPVTKDIAR
+93 NPVTKNIAR
-102 VLERTLDYANDVY
+102 VLERTLAYANDVY
-115 NANKPIEA
+115 NANKPIES

-147 MVEIEQI
+147 MVQMEQI
-154 NEFGERVIIE
+154 NEMGERVIIE
-164 IEEERVAEQRC
+164 VEEERVAEQRC

-195 VNWKARRH
+195 VSWKARRH
-203 LWTRDQLKEKGF
+203 LWTRDQFKDKGF
-215 SSVNDIPLNWS
+215 SNVEDIPLDWS
-226 PDTDENNYEAEEVF
+226 PDSDEENYEAEEVF
-240 KRAEIWEIWDRVK
+240 KRAEVWEIWDRVK
-253 EKRYYVVKG
+253 YKRYYVARN
-262 YDKVIRVDDDP
+262 YDKILRVDDDP
-273 YELEGF
+273 YELQDF
-279 YPTPTP
+279 FPTPTP
-285 MLAVR
+285 MIAVR

-314 TSRISNLI
+314 TTRISNLI

-375 ISMVLQGLYTQRTQI
+375 IGMVLQGLYQQRTQI
-390 LEIIYEITGISD
+390 LEIIYEVTGISD

-453 YEPEMLQAITGIEV
+453 YEPEVLQAITNIQV
-467 TPEMVQ
+467 TPEMMQ
-473 IMRDDKLRAY
+473 IMRDDKLREY
-483 NIDVETDSTVFS
+483 NIDVETDSTVFA

-502 TRIEFLQTMGSYLEK
+502 TRIEFLQAMGGYLEK

-522 NANPL
+522 NANPM

-542 WKVGRDFEEVIDQTE
+542 WKVGREFEEVIDQTE
-557 QSIMQQMQQQMQ
+557 QQIMQQMQQAMQ
-569 APPQPSENE
+569 APPQPSEAE
-578 KITQAKI
+578 KIAQAKI

-615 SQAELSRE
+615 SEAELSRE

>member
-1 MASEDTRSKLELQQG
+1 MASEETRSKLELEQG
-16 TAQYWHIELENAD
+16 TAQYWHIELNNAD
-29 KTEEDWRRRS
+29 KTEEDWRRRG
-39 RKVVERYRDERNV
+39 RKVIERYRDERNV
-52 DAYGVGAEKKFNI
+52 DTYGMGSEKKFNI

-93 NPVTKDIAR
+93 NPVTKNIAR
-102 VLERTLDYANDVY
+102 VLERTLAYANDVY
-115 NANKPIEA
+115 NANKPIES

-147 MVEIEQI
+147 TVQMEQI
-154 NEFGERVIIE
+154 NEMGERVIIE
-164 IEEERVAEQRC
+164 VEEERVAEQRC

-195 VNWKARRH
+195 VSWKARRH
-203 LWTRDQLKEKGF
+203 LWTRDELKDKGF
-215 SSVNDIPLNWS
+215 SNVEDIPLDWS
-226 PDTDENNYEAEEVF
+226 PDSDEENYEAEEVF
-240 KRAEIWEIWDRVK
+240 KRAEVWEIWDRVK
-253 EKRYYVVKG
+253 YKRYYVARN
-262 YDKVIRVDDDP
+262 YDKILRVDDDP
-273 YELEGF
+273 YELQDF
-279 YPTPTP
+279 FPTPTP
-285 MLAVR
+285 MIAVR

-314 TSRISNLI
+314 TTRISNLI

-375 ISMVLQGLYTQRTQI
+375 IGMVLQGLYQQRTQI
-390 LEIIYEITGISD
+390 LEIIYEVTGISD

-453 YEPEMLQAITGIEV
+453 YEPEVLQAITNIQI
-467 TPEMVQ
+467 TPEMMQ
-473 IMRDDKLRAY
+473 IMRDDKLREY
-483 NIDVETDSTVFS
+483 NIDVETDSTVFA

-502 TRIEFLQTMGSYLEK
+502 TRIEFLQTMGAYLEK
-517 AIAIS
+517 AIAVS
-522 NANPL
+522 NANPS
-527 LTPIAFQSLR
+527 LTPIMFQSLR

-542 WKVGRDFEEVIDQTE
+542 WKVGREFEEVIDQTE
-557 QSIMQQMQQQMQ
+557 QQIMQQMQQAMQ
-569 APPQPSENE
+569 APPQPSEAE
-578 KITQAKI
+578 KIAQAKI

-615 SQAELSRE
+615 SEAELSRE

>member
-1 MASEDTRSKLELQQG
+1 MASEDTRSALELKQG

-29 KTEEDWRRRS
+29 KTEEEWRRRA
-39 RKVVERYRDERNV
+39 RKVIERYRDERNI
-52 DAYGVGAEKKFNI
+52 DTYGIGAEKKFNI

-102 VLERTLDYANDVY
+102 VLERTLEYANDVY

-147 MVEIEQI
+147 TVEMEQI
-154 NEFGERVIIE
+154 NEFGETIIIE
-164 IEEERVAEQRC
+164 VEEERVAEQKC
-175 YFDYVHWEDYRE
+175 YFEYVHWEDYRE
-187 NPAKRPED
+187 NPSKRPED
-195 VNWKARRH
+195 VSWKARRH
-203 LWTRDQLKEKGF
+203 LWTRDELKDKGF
-215 SSVNDIPLNWS
+215 SNVSDIPLNWS
-226 PDTDENNYEAEEVF
+226 PDSEEKDYEAEEVF
-240 KRAEIWEIWDRVK
+240 RRAEIWEIWDRVK
-253 EKRYYVVKG
+253 YKRYYIAKG
-262 YDKVIRVDDDP
+262 YDKVIRESDDP
-273 YELEGF
+273 YELKDF

-285 MLAVR
+285 MIAVK

-300 FTLYQDQAEELDRV
+300 FTLYQDQAEELDRI

-363 LAGVFQQEDISP
+363 LAGVFQQEDITP
-375 ISMVLQGLYTQRTQI
+375 IGTVLQGLYTQRTQI
-390 LEIIYEITGISD
+390 LEIIYEVTGISD

-453 YEPEMLQAITGIEV
+453 YEPEILQAITGIEV

-502 TRIEFLQTMGSYLEK
+502 TRIEFLQTMGSFLEK

-542 WKVGRDFEEVIDQTE
+542 WKVGRDFEEIIDQTE
-557 QSIMQQMQQQMQ
+557 QQITQQTQQQMQ

-602 IQAKSG
+602 IQAKTG

-615 SQAELSRE
+615 SEAELSRE

-633 LNTDV
+633 LNSDI
-638 KLAEKAME
+638 KLAEKVME

>member
-1 MASEDTRSKLELQQG
+1 MASEDTRSALELKQG

-29 KTEEDWRRRS
+29 QTEEDWRRRS
-39 RKVVERYRDERNV
+39 RKVIERYRDERNV
-52 DAYGVGAEKKFNI
+52 DTYGIGAEKKFNI

-147 MVEIEQI
+147 IVEMEQI
-154 NEFGERVIIE
+154 NEFGETIIIE
-164 IEEERVAEQRC
+164 VEEERVAEQRC

-203 LWTRDQLKEKGF
+203 LWTRDQLKDKGF

-226 PDTDENNYEAEEVF
+226 PDSDEENYEAEEVF

-253 EKRYYVVKG
+253 YKRYYIVKG
-262 YDKVIRVDDDP
+262 YDKVIREDDDP
-273 YELEGF
+273 YELQDF

-300 FTLYQDQAEELDRV
+300 FTLYQDQAEELDRI

-363 LAGVFQQEDISP
+363 LAGVFQQEDITP
-375 ISMVLQGLYTQRTQI
+375 IGTVLQGLYTQRTQI
-390 LEIIYEITGISD
+390 LEIIYEVTGISD

-453 YEPEMLQAITGIEV
+453 YEPEILQAITGIQV

-483 NIDVETDSTVFS
+483 NIDVETDSTVFT

-502 TRIEFLQTMGSYLEK
+502 TRIEFLQTTGAFLEK
-517 AIAIS
+517 AVAIS

-542 WKVGRDFEEVIDQTE
+542 WKIGRDFEEVIDQTE
-557 QSIMQQMQQQMQ
+557 QAIMQQTQQQMQ
-569 APPQPSENE
+569 TPPQPSEAE
-578 KITQAKI
+578 KIAQARI

-615 SQAELSRE
+615 SEAELSRE

>member
-1 MASEDTRSKLELQQG
+1 MASEETRSKLELEQG
-16 TAQYWHIELENAD
+16 TAQYWHIELNNAD
-29 KTEEDWRRRS
+29 KTEEDWRKRG
-39 RKVVERYRDERNV
+39 RKVIERYRDERNV
-52 DAYGVGAEKKFNI
+52 DTYGMGSEKKFNI

-93 NPVTKDIAR
+93 NPVTKNIAR
-102 VLERTLDYANDVY
+102 VLERTLAYANDVY
-115 NANKPIEA
+115 NANKPIES

-147 MVEIEQI
+147 TVQMEQI
-154 NEFGERVIIE
+154 NEMGERVIIE
-164 IEEERVAEQRC
+164 VEEERVAEQRC

-195 VNWKARRH
+195 VSWKARRH
-203 LWTRDQLKEKGF
+203 LWTRDELKDKGF
-215 SSVNDIPLNWS
+215 SNVEDIPLDWS
-226 PDTDENNYEAEEVF
+226 PDSDEENYEAEEVF
-240 KRAEIWEIWDRVK
+240 KRAEVWEIWDRVK
-253 EKRYYVVKG
+253 YKRYYVARN
-262 YDKVIRVDDDP
+262 YDKILREDDDP
-273 YELEGF
+273 YELQDF
-279 YPTPTP
+279 FPTPTP
-285 MLAVR
+285 MIAVR

-314 TSRISNLI
+314 TTRISNLI

-375 ISMVLQGLYTQRTQI
+375 IGMVLQGLYQQRTQI
-390 LEIIYEITGISD
+390 LEIIYEVTGISD

-453 YEPEMLQAITGIEV
+453 YEPEVLQAITNIQI
-467 TPEMVQ
+467 TPEMMQ
-473 IMRDDKLRAY
+473 IMRDDKLREY
-483 NIDVETDSTVFS
+483 NIDVETDSTVFA

-502 TRIEFLQTMGSYLEK
+502 TRIEFLQTMGAYLEK
-517 AIAIS
+517 AIAVS
-522 NANPL
+522 NANPS
-527 LTPIAFQSLR
+527 LTPIMFQSLR

-542 WKVGRDFEEVIDQTE
+542 WKVGREFEEVIDQTE
-557 QSIMQQMQQQMQ
+557 QQIMQQMQQAMQ
-569 APPQPSENE
+569 APPQPSEAE
-578 KITQAKI
+578 KIAQAKI

-595 QEGKLAD
+595 GKLAD

-615 SQAELSRE
+615 SEAELSRE
-623 RNALKEDLAL
+623 RNDLKEDLAL

>member
-1 MASEDTRSKLELQQG
+1 MASEETRSKLELEQG
-16 TAQYWHIELENAD
+16 TAQYWHIELNNAD
-29 KTEEDWRRRS
+29 KTEEDWRKRG
-39 RKVVERYRDERNV
+39 RKVIERYRDERNV
-52 DAYGVGAEKKFNI
+52 DTYGMGSEKKFNI

-102 VLERTLDYANDVY
+102 VLERTLAYANDVY
-115 NANKPIEA
+115 NANKPIES

-147 MVEIEQI
+147 MVQMEQI
-154 NEFGERVIIE
+154 NEMGERVIIE
-164 IEEERVAEQRC
+164 VEEERVAEQRC

-195 VNWKARRH
+195 VSWKARRH
-203 LWTRDQLKEKGF
+203 LWTRDQLKDKGF
-215 SSVNDIPLNWS
+215 SNVEDIPLNWS
-226 PDTDENNYEAEEVF
+226 PDSDEENYEAEEVF

-253 EKRYYVVKG
+253 YKRYYVARN
-262 YDKVIRVDDDP
+262 YDKILREDDDP
-273 YELEGF
+273 YELQDF
-279 YPTPTP
+279 FPTPTP
-285 MLAVR
+285 MIAVR

-314 TSRISNLI
+314 TTRISNLI

-363 LAGVFQQEDISP
+363 LSGVFQQEDISP
-375 ISMVLQGLYTQRTQI
+375 IGQVLQGLYQQRTQI
-390 LEIIYEITGISD
+390 LEIIYEVTGISD

-453 YEPEMLQAITGIEV
+453 YEPEVLQAITNIQI
-467 TPEMVQ
+467 TPEMMQ
-473 IMRDDKLRAY
+473 IMRDDKLREY
-483 NIDVETDSTVFS
+483 NIDVETDSTVFA

-502 TRIEFLQTMGSYLEK
+502 TRIEFLQTMGAYLEK
-517 AIAIS
+517 AIAVS
-522 NANPL
+522 NANPS
-527 LTPIAFQSLR
+527 LTPIMFQSLR

-542 WKVGRDFEEVIDQTE
+542 WKVGREFEEVIDQTE
-557 QSIMQQMQQQMQ
+557 QQIMQQMQQAMQ
-569 APPQPSENE
+569 APPQPSEAE
-578 KITQAKI
+578 KIAQAKI

-615 SQAELSRE
+615 SEAELSRE

>member
-1 MASEDTRSKLELQQG
+1 MASEETRSKLELEQG
-16 TAQYWHIELENAD
+16 TAQYWHIELNNAD
-29 KTEEDWRRRS
+29 KTEEDWRKRG
-39 RKVVERYRDERNV
+39 RKVIERYRDERNV
-52 DAYGVGAEKKFNI
+52 DTYGMGSEKKFNI

-93 NPVTKDIAR
+93 NPVTKNIAR
-102 VLERTLDYANDVY
+102 VLERTLAYANDVY
-115 NANKPIEA
+115 NANKPIES

-147 MVEIEQI
+147 MVQMEQI
-154 NEFGERVIIE
+154 NEMGERVIIE
-164 IEEERVAEQRC
+164 VEEERVAEQRC

-195 VNWKARRH
+195 VSWKARRH
-203 LWTRDQLKEKGF
+203 LWTRDELKDKGF
-215 SSVNDIPLNWS
+215 SNVEDIPLDWS
-226 PDTDENNYEAEEVF
+226 PDSDEENYEAEEVF
-240 KRAEIWEIWDRVK
+240 KRAEVWEIWDRVK
-253 EKRYYVVKG
+253 YKRYYVARN
-262 YDKVIRVDDDP
+262 YDKILRVDDDP
-273 YELEGF
+273 YELQDF
-279 YPTPTP
+279 FPTPTP
-285 MLAVR
+285 MIAVR

-314 TSRISNLI
+314 TTRISNLI

-349 IPSENFSLLAQKGG
+349 VPSENFSLLAQKGG

-375 ISMVLQGLYTQRTQI
+375 IGQVLQGLYQQRTQI

-453 YEPEMLQAITGIEV
+453 YEPEVLQAITNIQV
-467 TPEMVQ
+467 TPEMMQ
-473 IMRDDKLRAY
+473 IMRDDKLREY
-483 NIDVETDSTVFS
+483 NIDVETDSTVFA

-502 TRIEFLQTMGSYLEK
+502 TRIEFLQTMGGYLEK

-522 NANPL
+522 NANPM

-542 WKVGRDFEEVIDQTE
+542 WKVGRDFEEIIDQTE
-557 QSIMQQMQQQMQ
+557 QQIMQQMQQQMQ
-569 APPQPSENE
+569 APPQPSEAE
-578 KITQAKI
+578 KIAQAKI

-595 QEGKLAD
+595 QDGKLAD

-615 SQAELSRE
+615 SEAELSRE
-623 RNALKEDLAL
+623 RNTLKEDLAL

>member
-1 MASEDTRSKLELQQG
+1 MASEETRSKLELEQG
-16 TAQYWHIELENAD
+16 TAQYWHIELNNAD
-29 KTEEDWRRRS
+29 KTEEDWRRRG
-39 RKVVERYRDERNV
+39 RKVIERYRDERNV
-52 DAYGVGAEKKFNI
+52 DTYGMGSEKKFNI

-93 NPVTKDIAR
+93 NPVTKNIAR
-102 VLERTLDYANDVY
+102 VLERTLAYANDVY
-115 NANKPIEA
+115 NANKPIES

-147 MVEIEQI
+147 MVQMEQI
-154 NEFGERVIIE
+154 NEMGERVIIE
-164 IEEERVAEQRC
+164 VEEERVAEQRC

-195 VNWKARRH
+195 VSWKARRH
-203 LWTRDQLKEKGF
+203 LWTRDELKDKGF
-215 SSVNDIPLNWS
+215 SNVEDIPLDWS
-226 PDTDENNYEAEEVF
+226 PDSDEENYEAEEVF
-240 KRAEIWEIWDRVK
+240 KRAEVWEIWDRVK
-253 EKRYYVVKG
+253 YKRYYVARN
-262 YDKVIRVDDDP
+262 YDKILRVDDDP
-273 YELEGF
+273 YELQDF
-279 YPTPTP
+279 FPTPTP
-285 MLAVR
+285 MIAVR

-314 TSRISNLI
+314 TTRISNLI

-375 ISMVLQGLYTQRTQI
+375 IGMVLQGLYQQRTQI
-390 LEIIYEITGISD
+390 LEIIYEVTGISD

-453 YEPEMLQAITGIEV
+453 YEPEVLQAITNIQI
-467 TPEMVQ
+467 TPEMMQ
-473 IMRDDKLRAY
+473 IMRDDKLREY
-483 NIDVETDSTVFS
+483 NIDVETDSTVFA

-502 TRIEFLQTMGSYLEK
+502 TRIEFLQTMGAYLEK
-517 AIAIS
+517 AIAVS
-522 NANPL
+522 NANPS
-527 LTPIAFQSLR
+527 LTPIMFQSLR

-542 WKVGRDFEEVIDQTE
+542 WKVGREFEEVIDQTE
-557 QSIMQQMQQQMQ
+557 QQIMQQMQQAMQ
-569 APPQPSENE
+569 APPQPSEAE
-578 KITQAKI
+578 KIAQAKI

-602 IQAKSG
+602 IQAKSS

-615 SQAELSRE
+615 SEAELSRE

>member
-1 MASEDTRSKLELQQG
+1 MASEETRSKLELEQG
-16 TAQYWHIELENAD
+16 TAQYWHIELNNAD
-29 KTEEDWRRRS
+29 KTEEDWRKRG
-39 RKVVERYRDERNV
+39 RKVIERYRDERNV
-52 DAYGVGAEKKFNI
+52 DTYGMGSEKKFNI

-93 NPVTKDIAR
+93 NPVTKNIAR
-102 VLERTLDYANDVY
+102 VLERTLAYANDVY
-115 NANKPIEA
+115 NANKPIES

-147 MVEIEQI
+147 TVQMEQI
-154 NEFGERVIIE
+154 NEMGERVIIE
-164 IEEERVAEQRC
+164 VEEERVAEQRC

-195 VNWKARRH
+195 VSWKARRH
-203 LWTRDQLKEKGF
+203 LWTRDQLKDKGF
-215 SSVNDIPLNWS
+215 SNVEDIPLNWS
-226 PDTDENNYEAEEVF
+226 PDSDEENYEAEEVF

-253 EKRYYVVKG
+253 YKRYYVARN
-262 YDKVIRVDDDP
+262 YDKILREDDDP
-273 YELEGF
+273 YELQDF
-279 YPTPTP
+279 FPTPTP
-285 MLAVR
+285 MIAVR

-314 TSRISNLI
+314 TTRISNLI

-363 LAGVFQQEDISP
+363 LSGVFQQEDISP
-375 ISMVLQGLYTQRTQI
+375 IGMVLQGLYQQRTQI
-390 LEIIYEITGISD
+390 LEIIYEVTGISD

-453 YEPEMLQAITGIEV
+453 YEPEVLQAITNIQV
-467 TPEMVQ
+467 TPEMMQ
-473 IMRDDKLRAY
+473 IMRDDKLREY
-483 NIDVETDSTVFS
+483 NIDVETDSTVFA

-502 TRIEFLQTMGSYLEK
+502 TRIEFLQTMGAYLEK
-517 AIAIS
+517 AIAVS
-522 NANPL
+522 NANPS
-527 LTPIAFQSLR
+527 LTPIMFQSLR

-542 WKVGRDFEEVIDQTE
+542 WKVGREFEEVIDQTE
-557 QSIMQQMQQQMQ
+557 QQIMQQMQQAMQ
-569 APPQPSENE
+569 APPQPSEAE
-578 KITQAKI
+578 KIAQARI

-615 SQAELSRE
+615 SEAELSRE